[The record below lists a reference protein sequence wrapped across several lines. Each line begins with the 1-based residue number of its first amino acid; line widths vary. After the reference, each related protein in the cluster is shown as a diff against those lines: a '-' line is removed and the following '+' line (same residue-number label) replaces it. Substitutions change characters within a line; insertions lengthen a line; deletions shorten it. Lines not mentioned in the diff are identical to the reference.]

1 MRRLLL
7 IPIAL
12 MLGGCAV
19 FNPYSSEF
27 SCPDGYKGK
36 CISVTG
42 AYNEAKDGVDHTS
55 GDVEEKDAM
64 PCNGGKCGES
74 KIDKNSGLRTETV
87 ETRNY
92 NAYKASLYQRFDD
105 LLKEP
110 RTPVV
115 APPKVMRVLLLPY
128 RGQDNEFYAMRHVY
142 FFVDEP
148 RWILGDSVE
157 ALEEEDE

>member
-1 MRRLLL
+1 MRRLLF

-12 MLGGCAV
+12 LLGGCSI

-27 SCPDGYKGK
+27 SCPEGYKGK

-42 AYNEAKDGVDHTS
+42 AYNEAKAGVEHETGS
-55 GDVEEKDAM
+55 GDQKNDDKKNVDAG
-64 PCNGGKCGES
+64 P
-74 KIDKNSGLRTETV
+74 ETV
-87 ETRNY
+87 ESRNY
-92 NAYKASLYQRFDD
+92 SAYKASLYQRFDD

-110 RTPVV
+110 RTPIV

-157 ALEEEDE
+157 ALEEEDN

>member
-1 MRRLLL
+1 MRCLLF
-7 IPIAL
+7 IPVAL
-12 MLGGCAV
+12 LMSGCAV

-27 SCPDGYKGK
+27 SCPEGYKGK
-36 CISVTG
+36 CISVSG
-42 AYNEAKDGVDHTS
+42 AYE
-55 GDVEEKDAM
+55 
-64 PCNGGKCGES
+64 ES
-74 KIDKNSGLRTETV
+74 KTGVEYEATTIGGERSGKKDCGSSKCEDAEGNTETV

-92 NAYKASLYQRFDD
+92 SAYKASLYQRFDD
-105 LLKEP
+105 LLREP

-148 RWILGDSVE
+148 RWILGDSIE
-157 ALEEEDE
+157 ALVDEEG